1 MEQFQWV
8 NMLTGYV
15 PLRRDLAW
23 LSSSMPVCPLY
34 KGGCSLRP
42 RLQAAGMP
50 PQLQCACSTMFA
62 RSSRFCDARQLVE
75 MSMGCCSLALCMSG
89 TGINYC
95 VRGTFDKYCLFCLV
109 SGAVCAS
116 CFKWSK
122 SVISKADVMVHKL
135 HLEQLHWWHLHYWS
149 GSRLYCSRLIFVMW
163 VISCI
168 QNCVYLFVCDC
179 PSCIALI
186 LLALLFCFC
195 MLPYHFASTMLRLIP
210 AQSS

>member
-1 MEQFQWV
+1 
-8 NMLTGYV
+8 MLHCGGIWLGFLAQCRCVHSTRAAAACGRACR
-15 PLRRDLAW
+15 LRECHRSCNVHAVLC
-23 LSSSMPVCPLY
+23 LHGL
-34 KGGCSLRP
+34 
-42 RLQAAGMP
+42 
-50 PQLQCACSTMFA
+50 
-62 RSSRFCDARQLVE
+62 SSRFCDARQLVE